1 MRFLSGAIAALVI
14 VGAFPSASH
23 ASAGHA
29 DSVGHVVRAKVA
41 KPRPVDVSNAPVPAV
56 STAAADAAERAD
68 DDAADLVAE
77 LPAQRTDDFGLVG
90 VTWTRGF
97 DDAGMSVQ
105 VRLRTGDAWSGWQ
118 DLDVESDK
126 GEGGR
131 DGTEPLWTGSAD
143 GVAVRVT
150 SPTGKKPSDL
160 KVSTID
166 AGTTTTTAVT
176 TSAATADSDATPA
189 SDGSPTYTPEPKI
202 ISRAAWGATKNTY
215 CDSPRTGKETR
226 GVIVHHTAGSNSYTA
241 AQSAAIVR
249 ATQAYHMKARDWCD
263 IGYNFLVDKYGQIF
277 EGRNGG
283 VDRPVRGAHAG
294 NKTVNTYTMG
304 VSMMGTFTSTEPSDA
319 LKSAMV
325 KLIGWRLGTTFHP
338 ATGKY
343 SVGGYSLNR
352 IAGHRDVVPTA
363 CPGAKAYAW
372 LSAAGGLRDRVA
384 AYISNYSSAIKSR
397 AQELGVAK
405 TGLVYVGEYPFTTGL
420 TGRKARFGMLDMYS
434 TSAGT
439 FEVGGYYRVGYNA
452 LNSQTGVLG
461 APTSE
466 AASTSVS
473 TVKVQR
479 FQHGSIYRVS
489 RGGHAAPYV
498 LWGALDTKYRDIGE
512 ASSGLGAPTKSEV
525 AISGGRQRAYFAHGH
540 ITVQSNGTVTV
551 IIS

>member
-23 ASAGHA
+23 ADPGA
-29 DSVGHVVRAKVA
+29 HVVRAKAA
-41 KPRPVDVSNAPVPAV
+41 KSMPVDISEASVPAV
-56 STAAADAAERAD
+56 TKVAAARAERAD

-77 LPAQRTDDFGLVG
+77 LPARHTDDFGLVG
-90 VTWTRGF
+90 VTWARGF
-97 DDAGMSVQ
+97 DDSGMSVQ
-105 VRLRTGDAWSGWQ
+105 VRLRAKGTWSGWQ
-118 DLDVESDK
+118 DLDIETDK

-131 DGTEPLWTGSAD
+131 DGTEPLWAGAAD

-150 SPTGKKPSDL
+150 SPTAARPADL
-160 KVSTID
+160 RVSMID
-166 AGTTTTTAVT
+166 PGATTE
-176 TSAATADSDATPA
+176 AATPATAAVADVAAA
-189 SDGSPTYTPEPKI
+189 SDGSPTYTPKPSI
-202 ISRAAWGATKNTY
+202 ITRAGWGAKKNTY
-215 CDSPRTGKETR
+215 CDAPRTGNETR

-241 AQSAAIVR
+241 AQSASIVR
-249 ATQAYHMKARDWCD
+249 ATQAYHMKSRDWCD

-283 VDRPVRGAHAG
+283 VDRPVRAAHAG

-338 ATGKY
+338 ATGTYKVSSY
-343 SVGGYSLNR
+343 HLNR

-384 AYISNYSSAIKSR
+384 AYIASYSSAIKSR
-397 AQELGVAK
+397 ARELGVAR

-420 TGRKARFGMLDMYS
+420 TGRKALFGNLDMYS
-434 TSAGT
+434 TSVGT
-439 FEVGGYYRVGYNA
+439 FEVGGYYRDAYGE
-452 LNSQTGVLG
+452 LNFQTGVLG

-466 AASTSVS
+466 ATSTSVS
-473 TVKVQR
+473 TVRVQR
-479 FQHGSIYRVS
+479 FEHGSIYRVS
-489 RGGHAAPYV
+489 RSGRGAPYA
-498 LWGALDTKYRDIGE
+498 LWGALDTKYRDLGE
-512 ASSGLGAPTKSEV
+512 ATSDLGRPTKAEA
-525 AISGGRQRAYFAHGH
+525 AISGGRKRAYFTHGH
-540 ITVQSNGTVTV
+540 ITVQSNGKVTV
-551 IIS
+551 AIS